1 MCNDVGDSAHRRL
14 AFSAPKW
21 RFSRVNYCQTELSQ
35 NYFESNSSLFVIF
48 LPICYKCVFFCDVYF
63 TFYTVSSRAA
73 ALGVGHIEKAGK
85 REKEERRSILRRRKM
100 RRIGGRNSS
109 RTFCRLIFP
118 SGNLWRMNNIY
129 PLPPARSDDRHG

>member
-73 ALGVGHIEKAGK
+73 TLGVGHIEKAGK
-85 REKEERRSILRRRKM
+85 REKEETKIHSEEDEKDWKK
-100 RRIGGRNSS
+100 GGRRQELFSQFL
-109 RTFCRLIFP
+109 R
-118 SGNLWRMNNIY
+118 G
-129 PLPPARSDDRHG
+129 

>member
-21 RFSRVNYCQTELSQ
+21 HFSRVNYCQTELSQ

-48 LPICYKCVFFCDVYF
+48 LPICYKCVFCCDVYL
-63 TFYTVSSRAA
+63 TFYTVSSRA

-85 REKEERRSILRRRKM
+85 REKEEEEGVSQEKEEETQYPFE
-100 RRIGGRNSS
+100 GGR
-109 RTFCRLIFP
+109 
-118 SGNLWRMNNIY
+118 
-129 PLPPARSDDRHG
+129 

>member
-21 RFSRVNYCQTELSQ
+21 HFSRVNYCQTELSQ
-35 NYFESNSSLFVIF
+35 NYFESNSSLFLIF

-73 ALGVGHIEKAGK
+73 LGVGHIEKAGK
-85 REKEERRSILRRRKM
+85 RPGRRR
-100 RRIGGRNSS
+100 RRPDEKDWKSGRKSS

-129 PLPPARSDDRHG
+129 PRPSLLLR

>member
-73 ALGVGHIEKAGK
+73 LGVGHIEKAGK
-85 REKEERRSILRRRKM
+85 RRRRSMLKM
-100 RRIGGRNSS
+100 RRIGREAG
-109 RTFCRLIFP
+109 TLLALFA
-118 SGNLWRMNNIY
+118 G
-129 PLPPARSDDRHG
+129 